1 MNHYLQESGA
11 IAASQAAAGA
21 CRSGA
26 EQDRPLLAAMSRGDA
41 GAFWDLWALHQQH
54 LYAVCAR
61 AMDGNHAEA
70 EDALSQVMLKARQQ
84 LAVSASQ
91 VAAPRAWLTRL
102 ARNLC
107 IDIQRD
113 LGRRTRANR
122 QLELLAQ
129 AGEALAVNHPESSNL
144 ALLTE
149 ESEAE
154 NRRRVE
160 RLPPEL
166 REPFVLQFY
175 QELPCEEIAARLGLS
190 MANVRKRLQLARAFL
205 RQNWDCGSGQ
215 SKPVSPAR
223 TQPEIPSRR
232 QGKWEVT
239 APAAVARLAPVRLSC
254 GVDRYFQTFL
264 ARRPGREPQRIQA
277 LRAYLQRHPGSRKR
291 LRELAQLLYQI
302 GAWPEAIRTC
312 RQALKQQPFWLAG
325 ALLLGEMLFLM
336 GNREEAAVTY
346 IQALP
351 HAQQPASKR
360 HLSGLLAGC
369 RDSWQEAVTC
379 FAAAANQEPEN
390 PVHWHA
396 LARAQLQAGH
406 PEAALKALDEALRL
420 NPDDLVALSSGHAAL
435 LVTGRAEEAWQRV
448 KRALAVAPDDDALAQ
463 TRLAE
468 HYLQTTS
475 AKPQLVAQARRLL
488 RLALRQ
494 ATHSPSVLAT
504 LAAYS
509 ASRGDRE
516 RGMALMRDLRE
527 RHPGCPRI
535 DADYRRLLASNGA
548 TPPNEA
554 PAGRGAYPCPG
565 ACQLAGILAGL

>member
-1 MNHYLQESGA
+1 
-11 IAASQAAAGA
+11 
-21 CRSGA
+21 
-26 EQDRPLLAAMSRGDA
+26 MSRGDA

-113 LGRRTRANR
+113 LGRRTKANR
-122 QLELLAQ
+122 QLELLTQ

-175 QELPCEEIAARLGLS
+175 QELPCDEIAARLGLS

-302 GAWPEAIRTC
+302 GAWPEAIRAC
-312 RQALKQQPFWLAG
+312 RQALGQRPFWLSG
-325 ALLLGEMLFLM
+325 ALLLGEMPFLM
-336 GNREEAAVTY
+336 GNREDAAAAYT
-346 IQALP
+346 QALP
-351 HAQQPASKR
+351 QARQPASER
-360 HLSGLLAGC
+360 HLRGLLAGC
-369 RDSWQEAVTC
+369 RDNWQEAVTC
-379 FAAAANQEPEN
+379 FEAAASHEPEN

-396 LARAQLQAGH
+396 LARAQLQAGR
-406 PEAALKALDEALRL
+406 PEAALKALDKALRL
-420 NPDDLVALSSGHAAL
+420 NPDDLAALSSGHAAL
-435 LVTGRAEEAWQRV
+435 LATGRTEEAWQRV
-448 KRALAVAPDDDALAQ
+448 ERVLAIAPEDALAL

-468 HYLQTTS
+468 RSFQTSS
-475 AKPQLVAQARRLL
+475 AKPQVAAQAKRLL

-494 ATHSPSVLAT
+494 APHSPTVLAA
-504 LAAYS
+504 LAAYYG
-509 ASRGDRE
+509 SRGDRG
-516 RGMALMRDLRE
+516 RVLTLMQELRK
-527 RHPGCPRI
+527 RNPGCPRI
-535 DADYRRLLASNGA
+535 REDYHRLLASTGA
-548 TPPNEA
+548 GPPAETA
-554 PAGRGAYPCPG
+554 VGTGLFSCTG
-565 ACQLAGILAGL
+565 ACGSAGIRAGL